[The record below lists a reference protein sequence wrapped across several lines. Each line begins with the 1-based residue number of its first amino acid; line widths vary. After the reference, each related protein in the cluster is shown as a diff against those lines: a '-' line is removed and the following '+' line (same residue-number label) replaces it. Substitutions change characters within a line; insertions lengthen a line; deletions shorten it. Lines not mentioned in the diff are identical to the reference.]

1 MTIQSLRNN
10 VILAQIDYDDTLETY
25 RTDLAS
31 LRSSV
36 SSHLS
41 EVAQS
46 EVSARYNR
54 LILERKQEMY
64 DNGLITGRDLED
76 ARLAVEKDEVQAMVY
91 ALNALVLESRIAALQ
106 L

>member
-1 MTIQSLRNN
+1 
-10 VILAQIDYDDTLETY
+10 
-25 RTDLAS
+25 
-31 LRSSV
+31 
-36 SSHLS
+36 
-41 EVAQS
+41 VAQS

-76 ARLAVEKDEVQAMVY
+76 ASLAVEKDEVQAMVY